1 MIWFYVSVSV
11 MPRRL
16 ILMLKARNVAD
27 YDIIR
32 DRRRGSV
39 PGLPGGRGREVPL
52 AGAEPA
58 DPRPQP
64 DHPLLWHRTSSTETN
79 ETIM

>member
-1 MIWFYVSVSV
+1 
-11 MPRRL
+11 
-16 ILMLKARNVAD
+16 MLKARNVAD

-32 DRRRGSV
+32 DRLRGSV
-39 PGLPGGRGREVPL
+39 PGLPEGRGREVPL

-58 DPRPQP
+58 DPRSQP

-79 ETIM
+79 ETLM